1 MIVLLGITWQRGK
14 INDAGKRTNYWRDIS
29 EEVRGD
35 NLYELVK
42 RLILADISKWRE
54 EGFWGSKAVGWGAK
68 VMEDV

>member
-1 MIVLLGITWQRGK
+1 MCFWELLGREGK

-42 RLILADISKWRE
+42 RLILADSSKWRE
-54 EGFWGSKAVGWGAK
+54 EGFWGSKAVRWGAK